1 VPELIWQWR
10 RSEQFGNF
18 GTEFGPDSVY
28 LISALNTFGGGGLW
42 RRFRGSYRQPWLET
56 VA

>member
-18 GTEFGPDSVY
+18 GTEFGPDSLALLTLLAAAVY
-28 LISALNTFGGGGLW
+28 GGGSGEVTDSL
-42 RRFRGSYRQPWLET
+42 G
-56 VA
+56 